1 MFKRYVSIIASVL
14 LAVTMLLP
22 TTSSVAL
29 ANSDVQQSEIST
41 QAANYMVDVEVEGLS
56 GVILKEAIQVT
67 EGQNALDAL
76 KKALDSKSIDYT
88 ITESE
93 WGAYVS
99 SINNE
104 EGGSLG
110 HWDGWMYSVN
120 SITPEIGADAYVLE
134 PQDKL
139 RFYYGRSASVSASG
153 SIQKGVDSSVT
164 VNLKGDTFT
173 DYATNPTNWISN
185 QSNVEIISI
194 TKNSNQQVVIQFKGT
209 LDQGF
214 FQLTP
219 IDKVTVGGDANSFTV
234 EITEEL
240 TRTQDAIQKAAKH
253 MMQGPIQSEWEA
265 IGLTKAGFDIH
276 ADYEKAFYS
285 NFEDQILKKT
295 GTGRLKIT
303 DVERISMAAV
313 AIGKDPKNVKGFD
326 LIEKIYNS
334 ENWTYLDSDSM
345 TYQGNNGPIFALI
358 ALDTK
363 NYSVPENAR
372 WNREKIVAELLRTQL
387 VDGSWSLSNNP
398 PGSTSFDIT
407 AMALIGLAPYTDQPA
422 VKDAV
427 EQAVNFLSK
436 SQGSTGGFN
445 EEFVGGISSEAT
457 SQVIIGLTANNINPQ
472 SEKFTKNGINLIDHL
487 LSFQAEDGGFKH
499 TIGETGSNGMATE
512 QALQGLVA
520 YDLFTKGEGRLYDFS
535 KELSQIDPEIEQDTA
550 ILKGLLNG
558 SLLNIQKNK
567 DNVWS
572 PIAIEN
578 AQAKEGYFIVQAGE
592 KGTKKEVKVPN
603 RTKKVFLVDN
613 DRSYKDF
620 DVAVVAPNKPWTIT
634 FNQTV
639 KDSVDNLAKIY
650 VEDIQGNKIPVNV
663 TADGNKV
670 TITPQS
676 NYKSGQL
683 YSLFIVEPVS
693 DKGTTLKQAT
703 RKLFII
709 Q

>member
-1 MFKRYVSIIASVL
+1 MFKRYVSIMASVL

-22 TTSSVAL
+22 GSSSVAL
-29 ANSDVQQSEIST
+29 ANTEVQQTNTSM
-41 QAANYMVDVEVEGLS
+41 QAATYTIDIEVEGLA
-56 GVILKEAIQVT
+56 GVILKEPIQIT
-67 EGQNALDAL
+67 EGQNAIDAL
-76 KKALDSKSIDYT
+76 KKALDSKSIDYS

-104 EGGSLG
+104 EAGSLG

-120 SITPEIGADAYVLE
+120 GKEPNVGASAYVLE
-134 PQDKL
+134 QQDKL
-139 RFYYGRSASVSASG
+139 RFYYGRYASLSTSG
-153 SIQKGVDSSVT
+153 SIQTGSDSSIT

-173 DYATNPTNWISN
+173 DHATNPTNWVSN

-194 TKNSNQQVVIQFKGT
+194 TKKSNQQIVIHFKGT

-214 FQLTP
+214 FQITP
-219 IDKVTVGGDANSFTV
+219 IDKVTVGGGANSLTV
-234 EITEEL
+234 EVTEEL
-240 TRTQDAIQKAAKH
+240 TRTQDAIQKAAKQ

-276 ADYEKAFYS
+276 ADYEESFYS

-295 GTGRLKIT
+295 GKGRLKIT
-303 DVERISMAAV
+303 DVERIAMAAV
-313 AIGKDPKNVKGFD
+313 AIGKDPKNVKQFD

-387 VDGSWSLSNNP
+387 VDGSWSLANDP
-398 PGSTSFDIT
+398 PGKTSYDIT

-422 VKDAV
+422 VKNAV

-436 SQGSTGGFN
+436 NQGATGGFN

-457 SQVIIGLTANNINPQ
+457 SQIIIGLTANNINPQ
-472 SEKFTKNGINLIDHL
+472 SEMFTKNGINLIDHL

-499 TIGETGSNGMATE
+499 TIGEKGSNGMATE

-520 YDLFTKGEGRLYDFS
+520 YDLFIKGEGRLYDFS
-535 KELSQIDPEIEQDTA
+535 KEISQTNPEIEQNTA

-558 SLLNIQKNK
+558 SLLNIQKSK
-567 DNVWS
+567 DNIWS
-572 PIAIEN
+572 PIALEN

-592 KGTKKEVKVPN
+592 NGTKKEVKVPN
-603 RTKKVFLVDN
+603 GTKKVFLVDN

-620 DVAVVAPNKPWTIT
+620 DIAVVTPNKPWTIT
-634 FNQTV
+634 FNETV
-639 KDSVDNLAKIY
+639 KDSVDNLSKIY
-650 VEDIQGNKIPVNV
+650 VEDIQGSKVPVNV
-663 TADGNKV
+663 TANGNKV
-670 TITPQS
+670 TVTPQS
-676 NYKSGQL
+676 NYTSGQL

-693 DKGTTLKQAT
+693 DKDTTLKQAT